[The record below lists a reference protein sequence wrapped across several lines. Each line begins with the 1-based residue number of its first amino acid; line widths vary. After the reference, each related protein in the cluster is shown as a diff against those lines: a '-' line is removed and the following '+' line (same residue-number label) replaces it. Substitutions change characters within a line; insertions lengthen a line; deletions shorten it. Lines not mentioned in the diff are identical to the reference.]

1 MLSNILLVFGLG
13 AAEVGLIVFAVLVL
27 FGAKKIPELARGFG
41 KGIREFKEATRE
53 VSKEI
58 DEASNEVKK
67 AGDNR

>member
-13 AAEVGLIVFAVLVL
+13 GAEVGLIVFAVLVL

-41 KGIREFKEATRE
+41 RGIREFKDATRE

-58 DEASNEVKK
+58 EDASNEVKK
-67 AGDNR
+67 N